1 MTRVTKVLEKTL
13 NYFDGDVRRINHLLK
28 VYGFSKHIGELEKL
42 DSKTQETLEIAAILH
57 DIGIKISEEK
67 YNSSA
72 GSYQQ
77 IEGPPIARTIL
88 EELLVDEDIIERV
101 CYLIAHHHTYND
113 ILGVDYQI
121 LVEADF
127 IVNIYEDEVKNESI
141 ISIREKIFKTA
152 SGIALLNSL
161 YKI

>member
-28 VYGFSKHIGELEKL
+28 VYGFSKHIGELENL

-77 IEGPPIARTIL
+77 IEGPPIARAIL
-88 EELLVDEDIIERV
+88 EELRIEEDIIERV

-141 ISIREKIFKTA
+141 ISIREKIFRTA
-152 SGIALLNSL
+152 SGIDLLNSL